1 LEKDEEYLQQKIA
14 YLQSDIRGLLEVIRR
29 ARRQNIWS
37 LEGITFFE
45 IQPEDIPLPE

>member
-1 LEKDEEYLQQKIA
+1 LEKDEGYLQQKIE

-37 LEGITFFE
+37 LEDIRFYE
-45 IQPEDIPLPE
+45 IQPEDIPVPE